1 VTGRAAQTTVT
12 ITGKVKEIGG
22 TKAKGSCSFTGTR
35 DERPVSGSCTI
46 VFTGKE
52 KDDGS
57 GIRPFPLRWNVE
69 RPSGWL
75 NAPTRRL
82 GWARAL
88 RGR

>member
-52 KDDGS
+52 QDDGS
-57 GIRPFPLRWNVE
+57 GI
-69 RPSGWL
+69 
-75 NAPTRRL
+75 
-82 GWARAL
+82 
-88 RGR
+88 